1 MAGRLGPGVGG
12 RVGGGAAR
20 GAGFMTMMFAVAV
33 QSLLLLHP
41 SETHAKRRP
50 NTALVSARMQ
60 FGDIEQSLSVTELK
74 RLLSERN
81 VDFRDCLEK
90 RDLVERLRSSSASGR
105 FSSVVAGPPSLTES
119 EGRTVDTFRRV
130 SPSVCFVQT
139 SQSVVT
145 SPFSLRAME
154 VPAGTGSGFVWDA
167 DGHVVTNYH
176 VVASRGAVPRLVR
189 LKLQGCSEALEAQ
202 VVGVEADKDIA
213 VLRIR
218 SGALPPPVPVGTSS
232 DLQVGQT
239 VLAIGNPFGLDY
251 TLTTGVVSAL
261 GREVDGA
268 GGRPIKGCIQT
279 DAAINPGSS
288 GGPLLDSRGRL
299 IGINT
304 AILSPGAK
312 GGVGGNIGIGFAIP
326 VDVVRRVVTQII
338 RHGRVVRPSLGVN
351 VLDDWRRRSYEE
363 QLGQPL
369 PGVLVVEVVD
379 GSPADRAGL
388 QAARVRGADVVLGDL
403 ITHVDGEPVRQ
414 VEDLLS
420 AVEEKAV
427 GERVELRVLRNC
439 DANRPATL
447 SAQLVDRERGL
458 PAAAPAAPPV
468 PFGRFGRR
476 R

>member
-1 MAGRLGPGVGG
+1 
-12 RVGGGAAR
+12 
-20 GAGFMTMMFAVAV
+20 MMFAVAV

-218 SGALPPPVPVGTSS
+218 SGTLPPPVPVGASS
-232 DLQVGQT
+232 
-239 VLAIGNPFGLDY
+239 
-251 TLTTGVVSAL
+251 
-261 GREVDGA
+261 
-268 GGRPIKGCIQT
+268 
-279 DAAINPGSS
+279 
-288 GGPLLDSRGRL
+288 
-299 IGINT
+299 
-304 AILSPGAK
+304 
-312 GGVGGNIGIGFAIP
+312 
-326 VDVVRRVVTQII
+326 
-338 RHGRVVRPSLGVN
+338 
-351 VLDDWRRRSYEE
+351 
-363 QLGQPL
+363 
-369 PGVLVVEVVD
+369 
-379 GSPADRAGL
+379 
-388 QAARVRGADVVLGDL
+388 
-403 ITHVDGEPVRQ
+403 
-414 VEDLLS
+414 
-420 AVEEKAV
+420 
-427 GERVELRVLRNC
+427 
-439 DANRPATL
+439 
-447 SAQLVDRERGL
+447 
-458 PAAAPAAPPV
+458 
-468 PFGRFGRR
+468 
-476 R
+476 

>member
-1 MAGRLGPGVGG
+1 
-12 RVGGGAAR
+12 
-20 GAGFMTMMFAVAV
+20 MTMMFAVAL

-41 SETHAKRRP
+41 SETHAKRRRP
-50 NTALVSARMQ
+50 ALVSARMQ

-90 RDLVERLRSSSASGR
+90 RDLVERLRSSSAGGR
-105 FSSVVAGPPSLTES
+105 FSSVVTSGPPSLTES
-119 EGRTVDTFRRV
+119 EGRTVDIFRRV

-232 DLQVGQT
+232 DLLVGQT

-369 PGVLVVEVVD
+369 PGVLVVEVVG

-388 QAARVRGADVVLGDL
+388 QAARVRGAEVVLGDL
-403 ITHVDGEPVRQ
+403 ITHVNGEPEAR
-414 VEDLLS
+414 
-420 AVEEKAV
+420 
-427 GERVELRVLRNC
+427 RV
-439 DANRPATL
+439 
-447 SAQLVDRERGL
+447 GL
-458 PAAAPAAPPV
+458 PSRPGRGCCLSPP
-468 PFGRFGRR
+468 PGAS
-476 R
+476 